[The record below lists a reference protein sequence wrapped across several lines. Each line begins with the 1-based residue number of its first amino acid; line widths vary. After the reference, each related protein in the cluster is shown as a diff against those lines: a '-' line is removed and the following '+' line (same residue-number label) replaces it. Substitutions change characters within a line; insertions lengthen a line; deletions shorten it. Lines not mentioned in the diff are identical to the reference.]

1 MPKGRTHTCLETWII
16 LFCAV
21 YYWRDF
27 QGKAPNSRKAFPLT
41 SCYFKSDIPTKQ
53 SLCGK
58 LQSSKYK
65 PNTLLLLCDKRRL
78 KFGTILGS
86 YFFFNGGCGPSIW
99 LNFSDDSLKIEVL
112 ILAKWTSPYLSFIK
126 EGSLFV
132 RLRSLKPLAPPCAL
146 GIIGKPWMSKCAP
159 RV

>member
-1 MPKGRTHTCLETWII
+1 VEVSALKMPKGRTPYMPGDLDY
-16 LFCAV
+16 F
-21 YYWRDF
+21 DF

-41 SCYFKSDIPTKQ
+41 SCYFRSDIPTKQ

-86 YFFFNGGCGPSIW
+86 YLFFNGGYGPSIW
-99 LNFSDDSLKIEVL
+99 LIFSDDFLKVNVL
-112 ILAKWTSPYLSFIK
+112 ILAK
-126 EGSLFV
+126 
-132 RLRSLKPLAPPCAL
+132 
-146 GIIGKPWMSKCAP
+146 
-159 RV
+159 